1 MEQDEAA
8 RVRALGEI
16 AAEFDLDAIRI
27 RTGDTEIEI
36 VRRDPAAHAPG
47 PVVYA
52 APAPP
57 GALAGPAGAANGA
70 AALGAEAPSPARGA
84 GANVRRVTAPVV
96 GVFYRAAAPG
106 ADPFV
111 EVGSR
116 VQAGDTLCILEAM
129 KLMNEIN
136 SEYAGVVSN
145 ILVENGELVSLGQE
159 LFWIEP

>member
-16 AAEFDLDAIRI
+16 AAEFDLDAIRV

-36 VRRDPAAHAPG
+36 VRRDPAASAGP

-52 APAPP
+52 APPPGAVAPAGPPAAGAPP
-57 GALAGPAGAANGA
+57 GGEPPARSASVAGP
-70 AALGAEAPSPARGA
+70 
-84 GANVRRVTAPVV
+84 NVRKVTAPVV
-96 GVFYRAAAPG
+96 GVFYRSSNPD

-116 VQAGDTLCILEAM
+116 VSAGDTLCILEAM
-129 KLMNEIN
+129 KLMNELTTDH
-136 SEYAGVVSN
+136 AGVVAR

>member
-16 AAEFDLDAIRI
+16 AAEFDLDAIRV

-36 VRRDPAAHAPG
+36 VRRDPAAQAPG

-52 APAPP
+52 APALP
-57 GALAGPAGAANGA
+57 GALAGPPGAANGA
-70 AALGAEAPSPARGA
+70 AASGAEAPSLARGA
-84 GANVRRVTAPVV
+84 GANVRKVTAPVV

>member
-1 MEQDEAA
+1 MDQDEAA

-16 AAEFDLDAIRI
+16 AAEFDLDAIRV

-36 VRRDPAAHAPG
+36 VRRDASAYA
-47 PVVYA
+47 A
-52 APAPP
+52 APA
-57 GALAGPAGAANGA
+57 AAGAPPAFPLQ
-70 AALGAEAPSPARGA
+70 ALVQSAGGPEAPGRTA
-84 GANVRRVTAPVV
+84 GANVRKVTAPVV
-96 GVFYRAAAPG
+96 GVFYRAPAPG

-116 VQAGDTLCILEAM
+116 VNVGDPLCILEAM

-136 SEYAGVVSN
+136 TDHAGVVTN
-145 ILVENGELVSLGQE
+145 VLAENGDLVSLGQE

>member
-16 AAEFDLDAIRI
+16 AAEFDLDAIRV

-36 VRRDPAAHAPG
+36 VRRDPAAQAG
-47 PVVYA
+47 PIVYA
-52 APAPP
+52 AAAPGLPGAAPSGPAP
-57 GALAGPAGAANGA
+57 GGGNV
-70 AALGAEAPSPARGA
+70 PSPARVPA
-84 GANVRRVTAPVV
+84 ANVRKVTAPVV

-116 VQAGDTLCILEAM
+116 VQVGDTLCILEAM

-136 SEYAGVVSN
+136 TEFAGLVAN